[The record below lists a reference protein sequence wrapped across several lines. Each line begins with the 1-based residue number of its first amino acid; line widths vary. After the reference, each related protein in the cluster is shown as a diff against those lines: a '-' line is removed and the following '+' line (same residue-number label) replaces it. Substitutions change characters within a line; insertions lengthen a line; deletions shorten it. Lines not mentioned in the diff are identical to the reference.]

1 VHLSGLERILCHGS
15 LAALA
20 LLSVGLSA
28 ATVSAEPASSVL
40 VQQLPTRP
48 PTQPQPTSAPP
59 PQPQPT
65 SAPPPESPKPGPPSE
80 SPASPSPTPEPT
92 PTAVSSPTARVTT
105 PQESSPG
112 RSMTRSVDLTFEEL
126 GYSTSRL
133 SESASKW
140 ISLYLPG
147 NLVPNSDGSYLDL
160 TISHVP
166 PEPDKLAV
174 VRVALSNT
182 PLAVIPLSPENAEPT
197 TYRLDFEGVSVTPGR
212 NTLQISLD
220 TGAACG
226 IIGARVDL
234 AVYASSSFH
243 LEYSLIQHPPDLALY
258 PVPFF
263 ERSFEYE
270 PVYVVLP
277 DVPSAADLSAAATV
291 AAGLGKFSGGAIQ
304 LVPALDTQIS
314 ADVRD
319 NHHLIVIGKKGTNR
333 LLDEL
338 SLPLSLDDPVLSDE
352 QGVIQE
358 LVSPW
363 NSLRMVLVVTGGSDE
378 GLYKASQAL
387 NREARLLGM
396 QGSVAIVQVV
406 LPPEPEESDQRDV
419 DFTMADLGYEDEAVQ
434 GTDPRSIN
442 YRFDMPLGWR
452 ATEDPRFTLYF
463 GHARAVSPT
472 SSSMEVYLNDV
483 PVDSVLLDE
492 SNASEGIL
500 EVSLPS
506 WLIRSGRN
514 EIRISVEMN
523 LDNEDKC
530 LFLDSGHLWTAIY
543 SHSYVHLPY
552 VSQDV
557 EPSLDLF
564 PYPFNK
570 RPSLGGLIL
579 VLSDRPRQLDYA
591 LMLDVAMGL
600 GAADGRDSFA
610 LNVTTADLVT
620 QEDRQD
626 KDLLL
631 IGRPSVNAL
640 IGELNDWLPQP
651 FEPGS
656 DLLAPRLE
664 SVVFVQDPTRNIGL
678 IEELAAPWDPER
690 TILVLTGTT
699 DEGVALAAT
708 TLLSQGGALA
718 GNVALVEESV
728 GIQTFDTRYLLPTPE
743 REIEIPDASQS
754 LLIQLGERWW

>member
-1 VHLSGLERILCHGS
+1 MRLSNLARVLCRGS
-15 LAALA
+15 LAALV
-20 LLSVGLSA
+20 LLFVGLS
-28 ATVSAEPASSVL
+28 TVTMRAQPASSAL
-40 VQQLPTRP
+40 AQQLPTRP
-48 PTQPQPTSAPP
+48 PPQPS
-59 PQPQPT
+59 
-65 SAPPPESPKPGPPSE
+65 KPGPPSE
-80 SPASPSPTPEPT
+80 SPASPSPTPGPT
-92 PTAVSSPTARVTT
+92 STVVSAPTAQITATQGPSLGV
-105 PQESSPG
+105 PVNP
-112 RSMTRSVDLTFEEL
+112 SVDLTFEEL

-133 SESASKW
+133 SEPASKW
-140 ISLYLPG
+140 VALFLPG
-147 NLVPNSDGSYLDL
+147 NLVPNSDGNYLDL
-160 TISHVP
+160 IISHAP
-166 PEPDKLAV
+166 PEPDKSAV
-174 VRVALSNT
+174 IRVVLNKV

-197 TYRLDFEGVSVTPGR
+197 TYRLYFEGASLTPGR
-212 NTLQISLD
+212 NILQISLD

-226 IIGARVDL
+226 ITGAMVDV
-234 AVYASSSFH
+234 AIHASSLFH
-243 LEYSLIQHPPDLALY
+243 LEYSLIQHSPDLALY

-291 AAGLGKFSGGAIQ
+291 AAGLGKFSGGTIQ
-304 LVPALDTQIS
+304 LVPALDAQIS
-314 ADVRD
+314 ADVRN
-319 NHHLIVIGKKGTNR
+319 NHHLIVVGKKGTNR

-338 SLPLSLDDPVLSDE
+338 SLPLRLDDPVLSDE

-363 NSLRMVLVVTGGSDE
+363 NPLRMILVVTGGSDE

-396 QGSVAIVQVV
+396 RGSVAIVQAV
-406 LPPEPEESDQRDV
+406 LPPELQESDQRDV
-419 DFTMADLGYEDEAVQ
+419 DFTMADLGYGDEAVHGTSPQ
-434 GTDPRSIN
+434 GIT
-442 YRFDMPLGWR
+442 YRFDMPLGWS
-452 ATEDPRFTLYF
+452 ATEDPRFTFYF

-472 SSSMEVYLNDV
+472 SSSMEVYVNDV
-483 PVDSVLLDE
+483 PIDSVLLDE

-506 WLIRSGRN
+506 WLICSGSN

-530 LFLDSGHLWTAIY
+530 LFLDSGHLWTVIY

-579 VLSDRPRQLDYA
+579 VLSDRPRQVDYD
-591 LMLDVAMGL
+591 LMVKVAVGL
-600 GAADGRDSFA
+600 GAADRGDSLA
-610 LNVTTADLVT
+610 LNVATADLVT

-631 IGRPSVNAL
+631 IGRPSVHAL
-640 IGELNDWLPQP
+640 IAELNDRLPQP
-651 FEPGS
+651 FKPGL
-656 DLLAPRLE
+656 DLLDPRLE
-664 SVVFVQDPTRNIGL
+664 PVVFVQDPTRNIGL

-690 TILVLTGTT
+690 TILALTGTT

-708 TLLSQGGALA
+708 TLLTQSHTLA
-718 GNVALVEESV
+718 GSLAVVEESSGV
-728 GIQTFDTRYLLPTPE
+728 QTFDTRHLLSTPE
-743 REIEIPDASQS
+743 REIERLDANQA
-754 LLIQLGERWW
+754 LLVHLGERWW